1 MTRYQEGN
9 MDKEIQNKAI
19 LQRKNKVGFLFL
31 LLATVMLFFLFSVL
45 KTISSDRRIPSDH
58 NTIYDRS
65 FRGAIISA
73 DDYTLSS
80 SDKTYQA
87 VIRGDSIEPD
97 KKPLFV
103 KLFSIYGGIPQEEVL
118 AKFKDRKGR
127 PIKGNIVLSRTINA
141 RFAMQLKA
149 LSYKLRKMDVFRSIK
164 TKNGVEVVYGLD
176 IIENGESRRFPLA
189 DVLSPILGY
198 VGDSSDGKYTRPSGR
213 KGLESAYEK
222 HITSKK
228 NGFFQGKRDVIGTV
242 IHDKNSIKTQRVDGL
257 DLHLN
262 IPLALQRR
270 VELMADKMKESISAD
285 EVLVGVMESKTGKIL
300 SLATSNRYNPSHIR
314 KEDIA
319 ALVPKF
325 TEYPYEAGSVLKPLT
340 IGIALDKNRIT
351 PDTVFNTGY
360 KKFNIGSGRTVS
372 DDDYFPSL
380 PVTDIVVHSSNI
392 GTSQISWRL
401 TGQEFREGLLKF
413 GIAKKTGIDLSRDL
427 PGSLKPLS
435 LLNNQMDRANSSFG
449 YGMQVT
455 FMQLLKAYSAFNND
469 GVAVTPRIVDY
480 LEDAKGNR
488 YKLEPAIGNLQPIS
502 KKAANQIHDILL
514 EVIKRGTGVKA
525 QYPGLEVGGKTGT
538 SHIVKNG
545 RYVNEYHSSFYGF
558 VNDEEGHKYTI
569 GTLVIRAKKYR
580 HYFASLSAV
589 PTFRN
594 TVDILVELDYL
605 KPKDGIEVMAPEIK
619 IDKPKE
625 ETVTPPIQD
634 EAEEEN
640 NTETNTQKQSISK
653 AETPKN
659 EQPIEPVKK
668 PTPSVKE
675 LFNIKATAPA
685 KPVQPVA
692 SKPKPVPKPI
702 EYTEPQFERAK
713 PVQETYTRPI
723 PMPPKPVQKK
733 PVPVRYDEMF

>member
-1 MTRYQEGN
+1 
-9 MDKEIQNKAI
+9 
-19 LQRKNKVGFLFL
+19 
-31 LLATVMLFFLFSVL
+31 
-45 KTISSDRRIPSDH
+45 
-58 NTIYDRS
+58 
-65 FRGAIISA
+65 
-73 DDYTLSS
+73 
-80 SDKTYQA
+80 
-87 VIRGDSIEPD
+87 
-97 KKPLFV
+97 
-103 KLFSIYGGIPQEEVL
+103 
-118 AKFKDRKGR
+118 
-127 PIKGNIVLSRTINA
+127 
-141 RFAMQLKA
+141 
-149 LSYKLRKMDVFRSIK
+149 
-164 TKNGVEVVYGLD
+164 
-176 IIENGESRRFPLA
+176 
-189 DVLSPILGY
+189 
-198 VGDSSDGKYTRPSGR
+198 
-213 KGLESAYEK
+213 
-222 HITSKK
+222 
-228 NGFFQGKRDVIGTV
+228 
-242 IHDKNSIKTQRVDGL
+242 
-257 DLHLN
+257 
-262 IPLALQRR
+262 
-270 VELMADKMKESISAD
+270 MADKMKESISAD

-488 YKLEPAIGNLQPIS
+488 YKLEPAIGNLQPIG

-625 ETVTPPIQD
+625 ETVAPPTQD

-640 NTETNTQKQSISK
+640 KTETNRPKQSIPK
-653 AETPKN
+653 AETPKKEEPKK
-659 EQPIEPVKK
+659 EQSIEPTKK
-668 PTPSVKE
+668 PSPSVKE
-675 LFNIKATAPA
+675 LFNIKSTAPA

-692 SKPKPVPKPI
+692 SKPKPVQPAASKPRPAPKPI
-702 EYTEPQFERAK
+702 EYTQPEPQRVQ
-713 PVQETYTRPI
+713 PIQETYTRPT
-723 PMPPKPVQKK
+723 PVPSKPIQKK
-733 PVPVRYDEMF
+733 PAPVRYDEMF